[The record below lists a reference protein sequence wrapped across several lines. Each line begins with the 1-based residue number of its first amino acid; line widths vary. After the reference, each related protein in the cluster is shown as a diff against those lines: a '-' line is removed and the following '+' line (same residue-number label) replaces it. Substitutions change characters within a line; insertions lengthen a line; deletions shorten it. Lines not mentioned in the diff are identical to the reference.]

1 MEKLIVIEGK
11 EKYQYKDLKSFN
23 EDDTFTL
30 FLREKGKDKPYF
42 AGRIDNITKF
52 Q

>member
-23 EDDTFTL
+23 EL
-30 FLREKGKDKPYF
+30 EKK
-42 AGRIDNITKF
+42 AVANTVQDNIKIFKF
-52 Q
+52 